1 MTANNQSPR
10 WLSLACRAVSILAA
24 LSTGAAA
31 AAQNDS
37 NSSFDGRPLSWSEW
51 RALAEDASSA
61 ELVVWLEDDEI
72 SWNASA
78 AGGELLK
85 RVQDAEQADD
95 AVAALWPALESR
107 DHQASQVAAG
117 LLQQAI
123 LHRPSGRPPLAPT
136 LRLLEVSVDEAI
148 RYRGYLDWGYLPG
161 ELNTV
166 DSVRFLERHAPEAV
180 AFLLDRFEKAS
191 RPITRI
197 ECEDCEPGTPRDRTA
212 RFMSAYFLARVPGV
226 LPIEVHAA
234 PLIEALED
242 NWISY
247 DALMG
252 MVALDLIGPRAAGP
266 VRRAL
271 ASSQDPQQRACLEM
285 LLAHW
290 EAPPGSDGRE
300 RAIETLRQMRVT
312 WKVRDPIAE
321 WGFDLQTY

>member
-1 MTANNQSPR
+1 MTTTNPVPR
-10 WLSLACRAVSILAA
+10 PWASALRTIAILC
-24 LSTGAAA
+24 AAA
-31 AAQNDS
+31 PSTTFAATDSVDSSND
-37 NSSFDGRPLSWSEW
+37 RPLSWSEW
-51 RALAEDASSA
+51 RALSREASSA
-61 ELVVWLEDDEI
+61 ELVVWLEDDWI
-72 SWNASA
+72 RWNASA
-78 AGGELLK
+78 AAGELYD
-85 RVQDAEQADD
+85 RVLDSERADET
-95 AVAALWPALESR
+95 VAALWPTLESR
-107 DHQASQVAAG
+107 DKQASAVAAG

-123 LHRPSGRPPLAPT
+123 LQRPKDRPPLMPT

-148 RYRGYLDWGYLPG
+148 RYRGYVGGAWIPG
-161 ELNTV
+161 ELNTN
-166 DSVRFLERHAPEAV
+166 DSVRFVERHAAEAV

-191 RPITRI
+191 RPIGKER
-197 ECEDCEPGTPRDRTA
+197 CFDCKPGTPRDETG
-212 RFMSAYFLARVPGV
+212 RFMAAYFLARVPGV

-242 NWISY
+242 NWRSY

-271 ASSQDPQQRACLEM
+271 AESTDAQQRACLGM

-300 RAIETLRQMRVT
+300 RAIEALQKVRVT
-312 WKVRDPIAE
+312 WKVRDPVAE

>member
-1 MTANNQSPR
+1 MTANNPLPRMPPPALPAAFAMVVLALVAARSIGASPD
-10 WLSLACRAVSILAA
+10 
-24 LSTGAAA
+24 
-31 AAQNDS
+31 DS
-37 NSSFDGRPLSWSEW
+37 HDGRPLSWDEW
-51 RALAEDASSA
+51 SLLAEDSSSA

-72 SWNASA
+72 RWNASA
-78 AGGELLK
+78 AASELLD
-85 RVQDAEQADD
+85 RVQDANRADD
-95 AVAALWPALESR
+95 AVAALWSVLESR
-107 DHQASQVAAG
+107 DEQAASVAAG

-123 LHRPSGRPPLAPT
+123 LHRPAGRPPLAPT
-136 LRLLEVSVDEAI
+136 LRLLEVSVDRAI

-161 ELNTV
+161 ELNTI

-191 RPITRI
+191 RPVDEIA
-197 ECEDCEPGTPRDRTA
+197 CEDCEPGTPRDRTG

-271 ASSQDPQQRACLEM
+271 AASTDPQQRACLEM

-290 EAPPGSDGRE
+290 EAPPGSEGRE
-300 RAIETLRQMRVT
+300 RAIEALQKIRIT
-312 WKVRDPIAE
+312 WKARDPLAE
-321 WGFDLQTY
+321 WAFDLQTY

>member
-1 MTANNQSPR
+1 MNTKIPVPRSWSPA
-10 WLSLACRAVSILAA
+10 LRAIVIAWAA
-24 LSTGAAA
+24 LPAPMAAA
-31 AAQNDS
+31 SDLDDADH
-37 NSSFDGRPLSWSEW
+37 GRPLSWSEW
-51 RALAEDASSA
+51 RALSRDASSE
-61 ELVVWLEDDEI
+61 ELVVWLEDDWI

-78 AGGELLK
+78 AAGELLE
-85 RVQDAEQADD
+85 RVQDSERSDD
-95 AVAALWPALESR
+95 AVAALWPALESPDR
-107 DHQASQVAAG
+107 QAANVAAG

-123 LHRPSGRPPLAPT
+123 LHWPKDRPPLTPT

-148 RYRGYLDWGYLPG
+148 QYRGYVGSGWIPG
-161 ELNTV
+161 ELNTL
-166 DSVRFLERHAPEAV
+166 DSVRFIERFAAEAV

-191 RPITRI
+191 RPISEER
-197 ECEDCEPGTPRDRTA
+197 CFDCEPGTPQDETA
-212 RFMSAYFLARVPGV
+212 RFMAAYFLARVPGV

-242 NWISY
+242 NWRSY

-271 ASSQDPQQRACLEM
+271 AESTDAQQRACLGM

-300 RAIETLRQMRVT
+300 RAIEALRKVRVT
-312 WKVRDPIAE
+312 WKVRDPLAE
-321 WGFDLQTY
+321 WAFDLQTY